1 LLGAL
6 LAPRSAG
13 SSTWLPETLR
23 QQKETL
29 VAMTHASWDEP
40 RLLVEL
46 PYAGHL
52 LCYCAQHELL
62 VVREPTGSL
71 RQLHTAAEFAALTSK
86 TGIVTLQA
94 QY

>member
-1 LLGAL
+1 
-6 LAPRSAG
+6 
-13 SSTWLPETLR
+13 
-23 QQKETL
+23 
-29 VAMTHASWDEP
+29 MTHASWDEP

-94 QY
+94 QYRSATRLASASSTPAASPNRV